1 MNATETQRPQGA
13 VPGAFPLEAGGRSI
27 AQAVGAIAAVVL
39 AIVGLAGIDPN
50 LLAAIAVLVVGAA
63 ILAHGWFGTSR
74 YPQYSAA
81 STTAANIM
89 GADVLGGMA
98 GIVLGI
104 LTLLLGDAG
113 QLTLL
118 AVALLVYG
126 AALLMSIAALA
137 QLRWRSQIA
146 AQAGSP
152 ASTSVVIPAVQS
164 GYLLVGLGALTLGI
178 LAVIGLVPVTLILV
192 GLLSLG
198 VAMALSQFFS

>member
-1 MNATETQRPQGA
+1 MQPKYKGPQGPCRA
-13 VPGAFPLEAGGRSI
+13 LSRWKQAGARS

-81 STTAANIM
+81 STTAGNAM
-89 GADVLGGMA
+89 GADVLGGLA

-104 LTLLLGDAG
+104 LTLLLGDSG
-113 QLTLL
+113 KLTLL

-126 AALLMSIAALA
+126 TALLMSTAAVA

-152 ASTSVVIPAVQS
+152 TGTSVVIPAVQ
-164 GYLLVGLGALTLGI
+164 GGHLLVGLGALTLGI

>member
-1 MNATETQRPQGA
+1 
-13 VPGAFPLEAGGRSI
+13 
-27 AQAVGAIAAVVL
+27 
-39 AIVGLAGIDPN
+39 
-50 LLAAIAVLVVGAA
+50 
-63 ILAHGWFGTSR
+63 
-74 YPQYSAA
+74 
-81 STTAANIM
+81 M

-113 QLTLL
+113 GSRRSLSRCWFMEP
-118 AVALLVYG
+118 
-126 AALLMSIAALA
+126 LLMSIAALA

-146 AQAGSP
+146 AQASSP